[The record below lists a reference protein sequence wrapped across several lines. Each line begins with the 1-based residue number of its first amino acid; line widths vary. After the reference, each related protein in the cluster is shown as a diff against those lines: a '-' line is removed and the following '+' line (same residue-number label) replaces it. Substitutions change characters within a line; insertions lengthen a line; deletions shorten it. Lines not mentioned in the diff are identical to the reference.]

1 MRIIKVVLIL
11 CIFFLSAEHVYAY
24 EPNMNILSQ
33 QIDVIDFSEVDYIIR
48 NDSHAG
54 NINIRDLIIQ
64 IVTGQFQFSMQNIW
78 DIFLNTVMSEVAYN
92 SALIRNLIVI
102 SFLSALLKNLT
113 DSFKETMVAEI
124 AFYSCYI
131 VLITILFSSFRISV
145 SIVQDLMNSL
155 INIMQATV
163 PMVLAMLYMSGNIAM
178 AGAVNPIIVFG
189 VHILA
194 VLIRDLIVP
203 IIIFAAVIQII
214 NYLSKKEFLSKFSSF
229 IEDGVKSGLKL
240 TAVAFI
246 SILSIQGIAAPIL
259 NNVMNRS
266 ARALINVV
274 PVVGDVLTGTMDIVA
289 TYAGALRSGAMV
301 AFIVIIVTMCVV
313 PILQLVVLIVIYK
326 LTAVV
331 MQPVC
336 DERVVKCLDAVG
348 NFTILLLG
356 AAVTIAVMFIFAV
369 VIVLSV

>member
-1 MRIIKVVLIL
+1 MKSVIL
-11 CIFFLSAEHVYAY
+11 VFCMLFLNAVHAYADDV
-24 EPNMNILSQ
+24 NMNILSQ
-33 QIDVIDFSEVDYIIR
+33 QMDIIDFSEIDYIIR
-48 NDSHAG
+48 NDIYTR
-54 NINIRDLIIQ
+54 NINITDLIIQ
-64 IVTGQFQFSMQNIW
+64 IVTGQFQFSIDNIW
-78 DIFLNTVMSEVAYN
+78 DIFLNTIMSEVAHN

-102 SFLSALLKNLT
+102 SFLSALLKNLS
-113 DSFKETMVAEI
+113 DSFSGTMVAEI

-131 VLITILFSSFRISV
+131 VLITILFSSFRVSV
-145 SIVQDLMNSL
+145 SIVQDLLNSL

-163 PMVLAMLYMSGNIAM
+163 PMILAMLYMSGNIAV
-178 AGAVNPIIVFG
+178 AGAINPIIVFG

-214 NYLSKKEFLSKFSSF
+214 NYLSKKEFISKFSSF
-229 IEDGVKSGLKL
+229 IENGVKLGLKL

-246 SILSIQGIAAPIL
+246 SILSFQGMAAPIL
-259 NNVMNRS
+259 NNIVNRS
-266 ARALINVV
+266 ARALINTV
-274 PVVGDVLTGTMDIVA
+274 PVVGDVLIGTIDIVA

-301 AFIVIIVTMCVV
+301 AFIVVIVTMCVI
-313 PILQLVVLIVIYK
+313 PILQLVVLVVIYK
-326 LTAVV
+326 VTAVV

-336 DERVVKCLDAVG
+336 DERIVKCLDAVG

-356 AAVTIAVMFIFAV
+356 AAVTVAVMFIFAV